1 MHEIE
6 IEYFLEGLEY
16 IKNKFYI
23 DAIEQFK
30 KIIKEFPDSELTDDA
45 EYNICLCYY
54 ELNQFDSAITSLK
67 KLIKDYPDAT
77 ITVLGAG
84 NEFGRTAAKSYL
96 LMLNCYLALG
106 KMAKS
111 KEVLTVL
118 EKYSDSYV
126 LTDGEKVTY
135 YNLGK
140 KAISVYES
148 ILKMK
153 EK

>member
-6 IEYFLEGLEY
+6 IEYFLEGLKY

-23 DAIEQFK
+23 DAMEQFK

-45 EYNICLCYY
+45 EYNISLCYY
-54 ELNQFDSAITSLK
+54 ELNQFDSSIVTLK
-67 KLIKDYPDAT
+67 KLIKDCPDAT

-84 NEFGRTAAKSYL
+84 NEFGRTVAKSYL
-96 LMLNCYLALG
+96 LMINCYLALG
-106 KMAKS
+106 KIEKS
-111 KEVLTVL
+111 KEILTVL

-135 YNLGK
+135 YDLGK

-148 ILKMK
+148 ILKKK

>member
-6 IEYFLEGLEY
+6 IEYFLEGLKY

-23 DAIEQFK
+23 DAIEEFK
-30 KIIKEFPDSELTDDA
+30 KIIKEFPDSELIDDA
-45 EYNICLCYY
+45 EYNISLCYY
-54 ELNQFDSAITSLK
+54 ELNQFDSAITALK
-67 KLIKDYPDAT
+67 KLIKDYPDST

-96 LMLNCYLALG
+96 LMINCFLALG
-106 KMAKS
+106 KIEKS
-111 KEVLTVL
+111 KEILILL

-126 LTDGEKVTY
+126 LKDGKKVTY
-135 YNLGK
+135 YDLGK
-140 KAISVYES
+140 KAIRLYES
-148 ILKMK
+148 MLTKK